1 VTKGDRAIGLLL
13 DDATGEELGTAFA
26 VPGGHALTALHVVG
40 DRDDYESPVR
50 HPVLVLQLPSGP
62 VFATV
67 KAWDNDLDVALLT
80 LDRLPGGVELIGLSD
95 EIAAGDW
102 YQATGFFELDPLT
115 PSSSVTGRVSDAYW
129 RLATGVYALQLSCA
143 EASAANPTVLRGL
156 SGGPVCAGTSS
167 LAVGVVRRNPDPDG
181 SGVARG
187 GIVMASRIAD
197 VLRCWPRELAP
208 AVQRPSAETAER
220 RLRRLLRQVGPHGGP
235 PLVREADAHRAGVK
249 RTAHDNE
256 PGGAPYVPRRI
267 DEDLNRALATAV
279 CVIITGKANAG
290 KSRAAWEAVSGSM
303 PDAVFIT
310 PRNRAAIG
318 PLLID
323 DAAAVGDRPAV
334 VWLDELREFLAD
346 GSGDGLDAVV
356 LDEVR
361 ARRPRW
367 RLLATW
373 RDDDREE
380 VTRGGELDRNVRELL
395 EHDGVAR
402 PYLPVRPSPSE
413 LRQAELKYPAE
424 NFDRDVGI
432 GEHLTATPEL
442 LRDYELREQEDPF
455 SWALVRAAAD
465 WRRLGMDKPM
475 PVPDL
480 IEVATAEARSK
491 GVEAALTPE
500 ELAAA
505 EAWAFRPHPN
515 SHVALL
521 TLIRDE
527 GRDHVTVLDQVVEF
541 EDSRQAAA
549 PGIPLEAWQ
558 AAIHNA
564 DRKDM
569 YSLVGKALN
578 RRDSKAQL
586 MVALA
591 GFQVFRQEPRAGL
604 FVGIAAA
611 AQFKLG
617 NLEAAQTLA
626 QFGVTFG
633 PPTTGAHCLALLG
646 SIHEGRGD
654 LARAREYYEQA
665 IATGHAHTVDE
676 SLEALAELAL
686 RDLGPDEWI
695 AAYRRAAEHGS
706 AELAWARWRQVA
718 YQCSRHGRHA
728 EAGAADKR
736 AGELAPT
743 SADQAAAY
751 LAAGE
756 EFLRVTD
763 LPSTTASLELAR
775 RLDQGDSSAE
785 AAILLGQ
792 LYANAGRAEE
802 AAEEYRYARHT
813 GTANPAGRAGL
824 YLAALHERQ
833 GETGTAERTLL
844 RVGMGEDGATA
855 GAAWVRLAKLALVQG
870 DAQRTR
876 QALTRARQYTGMLPA
891 DDARELGELLE
902 ERGDGDGAVEAYRRA
917 TVGADNQEYAATV
930 SLAKVHARLG
940 DLGAAESVLRDLASH
955 SSPEVRGWCLSEF
968 AQLLGDP
975 DQKISVYTEAV
986 ATGFSHAGW
995 AKFAIAGVLHD
1006 EKDDVAGAAEILAA
1020 MREEPDL
1027 ALRAH
1032 ALCVLALIEET
1043 AGDVVTAKSDY
1054 RAAVST
1060 GHYDT
1065 VTLAGHNLGVLLTA
1079 EHDTVGAIAAFRAA
1093 VDAIPPAAQSH
1104 PGDAMN
1110 ADAPF
1115 TNSDAADAARLLAEL
1130 NKDEDAAEAEA
1141 LWRRALASKFDFPGG
1156 LASWHLAN
1164 AARDRGDYPLSLF
1177 YYRKATERLLRASPP
1192 HAFHAAGNW
1201 ALLSRE
1207 HADRPVEEEAL
1218 HAAAKAAQPESM
1230 WAVTCL
1236 ARYALQD
1243 SDPARAQAVLENAI
1257 ETLPASVTA
1266 QAWLALSGLYV
1277 LQSAPEDARAAA
1289 ERATRLGDR
1298 DTALAAGCALG
1309 ELALAGGDV
1318 ASAEAA
1324 FRAATEAE
1332 DREVAAVGWISLG
1345 DSAANRGD
1353 SQAALDY
1360 WGKAV
1365 AVASEPGKRETMVV
1379 DSDEFPHRAHFA
1391 LGYTL
1396 IGADPADERARE
1408 HLRAVLEH
1416 APCEHT
1422 ARAGLALGDAQLS
1435 TGEPETALVTLA
1447 HATTNVA
1454 GNEVRAEA
1462 HFLRGLAYGE
1472 LGQLADAEAAYRKAA
1487 SSGIQSLADR
1497 ARVNLA
1503 NTFAKG
1509 GKLAEARG
1517 LTESLLSSE
1526 DPEIL
1531 AYAHGT
1537 LGEVRGMQGELE
1549 DAFHWLALAAASG
1562 IPVARIEALIAKA
1575 ELLASSGD
1583 TASARAA
1590 YAELLLEEDE
1600 ATVANARQALAAL
1613 DDPAKPP
1620 PPPGTP

>member
-1 VTKGDRAIGLLL
+1 MTKGDRAIGLLL

-50 HPVLVLQLPSGP
+50 HPVLVLQFPSGP

-80 LDRLPGGVELIGLSD
+80 LDRLPSGVELIGLSD

-143 EASAANPTVLRGL
+143 EASAANPAVLRGL

-208 AVQRPSAETAER
+208 AVQRPSAEMAER
-220 RLRRLLRQVGPHGGP
+220 RLRRLLRQAGPHGGP

-256 PGGAPYVPRRI
+256 PDGAPYVPRRI
-267 DEDLNRALATAV
+267 DEDLNRALANAV
-279 CVIITGKANAG
+279 CVIITGGSNAG
-290 KSRAAWEAVSGSM
+290 KSRAAWEAVRRSM

-323 DAAAVGDRPAV
+323 DAAAVGDRPAA

-346 GSGDGLDAVV
+346 GSGDGLDAGV

-380 VTRGGELDRNVRELL
+380 ATRGGELGRDVRELL
-395 EHDGVAR
+395 EQDGVAR

-442 LRDYELREQEDPF
+442 LRDYERREQEDPF

-465 WRRLGMDKPM
+465 WRWLGMDKPM

-480 IEVATAEARSK
+480 IEVARAEARSK
-491 GVEAALTPE
+491 GVEAALTPD

-505 EAWAFRPHPN
+505 AAWAFRPHPN

-527 GRDHVTVLDQVVEF
+527 GCDYVTVLDQVVEF
-541 EDSRQAAA
+541 EDSRQAGV
-549 PGIPLEAWQ
+549 PEIPLAAWQ
-558 AAIHNA
+558 AAIRNA
-564 DRKDM
+564 DRKDI
-569 YSLVGKALN
+569 YSLVGKALSH
-578 RRDSKAQL
+578 RDSKAQL
-586 MVALA
+586 RVAHA
-591 GFQVFRQEPRAGL
+591 GLQVFRQELPRAGY
-604 FVGIAAA
+604 FSGIAAA
-611 AQFKLG
+611 AQIKLG
-617 NLEAAQTLA
+617 NLESALTLA
-626 QFGVTFG
+626 EFGVTFG
-633 PPTTGAHCLALLG
+633 PPLTGAHCLALLG

-654 LARAREYYEQA
+654 LARARKYYEQA
-665 IATGHAHTVDE
+665 IATGHAHTADE

-718 YQCSRHGRHA
+718 YQCSRQGRHA
-728 EAGAADKR
+728 EAGAAGKR

-743 SADQAAAY
+743 PADEAAAY
-751 LAAGE
+751 LAAGA

-763 LPSTTASLELAR
+763 VPSATASLELAR

-792 LYANAGRAEE
+792 LHANAGRAEE

-813 GTANPAGRAGL
+813 GTANAAGRAGL

-833 GETGTAERTLL
+833 GETGTAERTLR
-844 RVGMGEDGATA
+844 RVGLGEDAATA
-855 GAAWVRLAKLALVQG
+855 GAAWVRLAKLALAQG

-876 QALTRARQYTGMLPA
+876 QALTRARQYTGMLRA
-891 DDARELGELLE
+891 DAARELGELLE
-902 ERGDGDGAVEAYRRA
+902 ERGDSDGAVEAYRRA
-917 TVGADNQEYAATV
+917 TVGADDQEYAATV

-940 DLGAAESVLRDLASH
+940 DLGAAESVLRDLASR

-986 ATGFSHAGW
+986 STGFSHAGW
-995 AKFAIAGVLHD
+995 AKFAIAGVLRD
-1006 EKDDVAGAAEILAA
+1006 EKNDVAGAAEILAA
-1020 MREEPDL
+1020 LREEPDV
-1027 ALRAH
+1027 ALRGH
-1032 ALCVLALIEET
+1032 ALCVLALTEEAT
-1043 AGDVVTAKSDY
+1043 GDVVTAKSDY
-1054 RAAVST
+1054 QAAVST

-1065 VTLAGHNLGVLLTA
+1065 VTLAGHNLGILLTA

-1093 VDAIPPAAQSH
+1093 VDAIAPAQSH

-1141 LWRRALASKFDFPGG
+1141 LWRRALASEFDFPGG
-1156 LASWHLAN
+1156 MASWHLAD
-1164 AARDRGDYPLSLF
+1164 AAQDRDYPLSLF

-1201 ALLSRE
+1201 VLLSRE
-1207 HADRPVEEEAL
+1207 HADRPAEEEAL
-1218 HAAAKAAQPESM
+1218 RAAVKAAQPESM

-1243 SDPARAQAVLENAI
+1243 SDPERAQAVLENAI
-1257 ETLPASVTA
+1257 EALPASVTA

-1277 LQSAPEDARAAA
+1277 LQSAPENARAAA

-1318 ASAEAA
+1318 ATAEAA

-1332 DREVAAVGWISLG
+1332 DREVAAGGWISLG

-1353 SQAALDY
+1353 SQAALEY

-1365 AVASEPGKRETMVV
+1365 AVANEPGKRETMVV
-1379 DSDEFPHRAHFA
+1379 DPDEYRHRAHFA
-1391 LGYTL
+1391 LGSTL
-1396 IGADPADERARE
+1396 IGANPADERARE

-1422 ARAGLALGDAQLS
+1422 SRAGLALGDAELS

-1447 HATTNVA
+1447 HATTTVA
-1454 GNEVRAEA
+1454 SDEVRAEA

-1472 LGQLADAEAAYRKAA
+1472 LGQLVDAEAAYRKAA
-1487 SSGIQSLADR
+1487 SSGIQPLADA

-1509 GKLAEARG
+1509 GKLTEARG

-1531 AYAHGT
+1531 AYAQGT
-1537 LGEVRGMQGELE
+1537 LGEVRGMQGDLA
-1549 DAFHWLALAAASG
+1549 DAFHWLALAAGSG
-1562 IPVARIEALIAKA
+1562 IPVARVEALITKA
-1575 ELLASSGD
+1575 ELLAASGD
-1583 TASARAA
+1583 TAGARAA

-1620 PPPGTP
+1620 SPPGTS